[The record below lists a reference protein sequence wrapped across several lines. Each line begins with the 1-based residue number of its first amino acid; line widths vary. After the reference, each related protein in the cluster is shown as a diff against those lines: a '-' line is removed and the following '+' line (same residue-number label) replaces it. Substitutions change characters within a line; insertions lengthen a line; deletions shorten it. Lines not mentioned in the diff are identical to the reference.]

1 MKTLNELTLL
11 DKFLF
16 DEVMDIP
23 EAHEAA
29 LRIILGDE
37 NLRLLTPSQTEKELR
52 TAPWLSSIRLDVYSM
67 DENLRIYNTEAQK
80 TRKPDLPRRSR
91 FYQSV
96 MDSSLL
102 KSGDESFNL
111 LNDTFNIIIT
121 PFDLFGEG
129 RYCYTF
135 HARCDENPSLVLED
149 GATRIFLNT
158 RGTNRNEVSEE
169 LIQFLEYMEQSTL
182 NVDIPDTNGNL
193 IKIHNHVRQVKASEE
208 IGVKFMQRWEEEAM
222 WKREGRE
229 AGLAAGL
236 AEGLSKG
243 QTINQISIIR
253 FQFLTKRKTPEL
265 IADDLG
271 LSLAFVQQICD
282 LLTTHPQEPDEKL
295 ADYFLTRQSKILA
308 NR

>member
-1 MKTLNELTLL
+1 MQHRANKDTIKGEILKTLKELTLL

-37 NLRLLTPSQTEKELR
+37 NLKLLTAAQTEKEVR
-52 TAPWLSSIRLDVYSM
+52 TAPWLRSIRLDVYSV

-80 TRKPDLPRRSR
+80 SRKNDLARRSR

-102 KSGDESFNL
+102 KPGDESFNL
-111 LNDTFNIIIT
+111 LNDTFTIMIT
-121 PFDLFGEG
+121 PFDLFGKG
-129 RYCYTF
+129 KYCYTF
-135 HARCDENPSLVLED
+135 HGRCDEDPTLLLED

-158 RGTNRNEVSEE
+158 RGTNHEEVSEE
-169 LIQFLEYMEQSTL
+169 LICFLKYMEQSAL
-182 NVDIPDTNGNL
+182 NPEIPKTNKNL
-193 IKIHNHVRQVKASEE
+193 IKIHEHVRQVKASEE

-229 AGLAAGL
+229 
-236 AEGLSKG
+236 KG
-243 QTINQISIIR
+243 QILGQISIIR
-253 FQFLTKRKTPEL
+253 FQYLTRQMTPVQ
-265 IADDLG
+265 ISDILG
-271 LSLAFVQQICD
+271 LAPKFVQQICD
-282 LLTTHPQEPDEKL
+282 LLSEHPQSSDEEL
-295 ADYFLTRQSKILA
+295 ADYFLNK
-308 NR
+308 NK

>member
-37 NLRLLTPSQTEKELR
+37 NLRLLTPAQTEKELL
-52 TAPWLSSIRLDVYSM
+52 TAPWLRSIRLDVYSV

-111 LNDTFNIIIT
+111 LNDTFNIMIM

-129 RYCYTF
+129 RYCYTY
-135 HARCDENPSLVLED
+135 HARCDENPSLLLED

-158 RGTNRNEVSEE
+158 RGTNRGEVSEE
-169 LIQFLEYMEQSTL
+169 LIQFLEYMAQSAL
-182 NVDIPDTNGNL
+182 NVDIPNTNENL
-193 IKIHNHVRQVKASEE
+193 IKIHNYVRQVKASEE
-208 IGVKFMQRWEEEAM
+208 IGVKFMQRWEEETM

-229 AGLAAGL
+229 DGLA
-236 AEGLSKG
+236 KG
-243 QTINQISIIR
+243 RIIDRISIIR
-253 FQFLTKRKTPEL
+253 FQFLTRQMTPVQ
-265 IADDLG
+265 ISDVLG
-271 LSLAFVQQICD
+271 LAPEFVQQICD
-282 LLTTHPQEPDEKL
+282 LLTSHPQESDEKL
-295 ADYFLTRQSKILA
+295 ADYFLSK
-308 NR
+308 NE

>member
-52 TAPWLSSIRLDVYSM
+52 TAPWLRSIRLDVYSV
-67 DENLRIYNTEAQK
+67 DENLRVYNTEAQK
-80 TRKPDLPRRSR
+80 TRKTDLPRRSR

-102 KSGDESFNL
+102 KSGDENFNL

-182 NVDIPDTNGNL
+182 NVDIPDTNRNL
-193 IKIHNHVRQVKASEE
+193 IKIHEHVRQVKASEE

-229 AGLAAGL
+229 DGL
-236 AEGLSKG
+236 AEGQFVMQLA
-243 QTINQISIIR
+243 IVR
-253 FQFLTKRKTPEL
+253 FQYFTKHKAPEA
-265 IADDLG
+265 ISDDLG
-271 LSLAFVQQICD
+271 LPLERIITICD
-282 LLTTHPQEPDEKL
+282 LLTKYPQKSDNEIAE
-295 ADYFLTRQSKILA
+295 YFIKDTTLDDVQTE
-308 NR
+308 

>member
-1 MKTLNELTLL
+1 
-11 DKFLF
+11 
-16 DEVMDIP
+16 
-23 EAHEAA
+23 
-29 LRIILGDE
+29 
-37 NLRLLTPSQTEKELR
+37 
-52 TAPWLSSIRLDVYSM
+52 M

-96 MDSSLL
+96 MDSPLL

-158 RGTNRNEVSEE
+158 RGTNRNEISEE

-182 NVDIPDTNGNL
+182 DVDIPDTNGNL

-208 IGVKFMQRWEEEAM
+208 IGVKFMQ
-222 WKREGRE
+222 
-229 AGLAAGL
+229 
-236 AEGLSKG
+236 
-243 QTINQISIIR
+243 
-253 FQFLTKRKTPEL
+253 
-265 IADDLG
+265 
-271 LSLAFVQQICD
+271 
-282 LLTTHPQEPDEKL
+282 
-295 ADYFLTRQSKILA
+295 
-308 NR
+308 

>member
-52 TAPWLSSIRLDVYSM
+52 TAPWLRSIRLDVYSM

-96 MDSSLL
+96 MNSSLL
-102 KSGDESFNL
+102 KSGDERFNL

-158 RGTNRNEVSEE
+158 RGTNRNEISEE

-182 NVDIPDTNGNL
+182 DVDIPDTNGNL

-229 AGLAAGL
+229 TGLAAGL

-265 IADDLG
+265 IADELG
-271 LSLAFVQQICD
+271 LSLEFIQQICD
-282 LLTTHPQEPDEKL
+282 LLTKPPQEPDEKL
-295 ADYFLTRQSKILA
+295 ADYFLSK
-308 NR
+308 NK

>member
-1 MKTLNELTLL
+1 LKTLNELTLL

-37 NLRLLTPSQTEKELR
+37 NLRLLTPAQTEKELR
-52 TAPWLSSIRLDVYSM
+52 TAPWLRSIRLDVYSV
-67 DENLRIYNTEAQK
+67 DENLRVYNTEAQK

-111 LNDTFNIIIT
+111 LNDTFNIMIM

-169 LIQFLEYMEQSTL
+169 LVQFLEYMEQSAL
-182 NVDIPDTNGNL
+182 NVDIPDTNENL

-229 AGLAAGL
+229 AGLAEGLTAGL
-236 AEGLSKG
+236 AKGLTKG

-253 FQFLTKRKTPEL
+253 FQFLNRHKTSEL

-271 LSLAFVQQICD
+271 LAPEFVQQICD
-282 LLTTHPQEPDEKL
+282 LLTEHPQKSDEEL
-295 ADYFLTRQSKILA
+295 ADYFLNKHK
-308 NR
+308 

>member
-1 MKTLNELTLL
+1 M
-11 DKFLF
+11 
-16 DEVMDIP
+16 
-23 EAHEAA
+23 
-29 LRIILGDE
+29 G
-37 NLRLLTPSQTEKELR
+37 
-52 TAPWLSSIRLDVYSM
+52 SIRGEVKVAAQ
-67 DENLRIYNTEAQK
+67 NL
-80 TRKPDLPRRSR
+80 
-91 FYQSV
+91 V
-96 MDSSLL
+96 CGLL
-102 KSGDESFNL
+102 I
-111 LNDTFNIIIT
+111 DTFNIIIT

-129 RYCYTF
+129 KYCYTF

-158 RGTNRNEVSEE
+158 RGTNHNEVSEE

-229 AGLAAGL
+229 AGLA
-236 AEGLSKG
+236 EGLSKG
-243 QTINQISIIR
+243 QTINQISVIR

-271 LSLAFVQQICD
+271 LSLEFVQQICD

-295 ADYFLTRQSKILA
+295 AEYFLRK
-308 NR
+308 NN

>member
-52 TAPWLSSIRLDVYSM
+52 TAPWLRSIRLDVYSM

-182 NVDIPDTNGNL
+182 DVDIPDTNGNL

-229 AGLAAGL
+229 DGL
-236 AEGLSKG
+236 AEGLTKG

-253 FQFLTKRKTPEL
+253 FQF
-265 IADDLG
+265 
-271 LSLAFVQQICD
+271 F
-282 LLTTHPQEPDEKL
+282 
-295 ADYFLTRQSKILA
+295 TRQ
-308 NR
+308 

>member
-52 TAPWLSSIRLDVYSM
+52 TAPWLRSIRLDVYSV
-67 DENLRIYNTEAQK
+67 DENLRVYNTEAQK
-80 TRKPDLPRRSR
+80 TRKTNLPRRSR

-102 KSGDESFNL
+102 KSGDENFNL
-111 LNDTFNIIIT
+111 LNDTFNIMIM
-121 PFDLFGEG
+121 PFDLFGES

-158 RGTNRNEVSEE
+158 RGTNRGEVSEE
-169 LIQFLEYMEQSTL
+169 LVQFLEYMEQPTL
-182 NVDIPDTNGNL
+182 NVDIPDTNENL

-208 IGVKFMQRWEEEAM
+208 IGVIFMQRWVEEAM
-222 WKREGRE
+222 W
-229 AGLAAGL
+229 
-236 AEGLSKG
+236 
-243 QTINQISIIR
+243 
-253 FQFLTKRKTPEL
+253 
-265 IADDLG
+265 
-271 LSLAFVQQICD
+271 
-282 LLTTHPQEPDEKL
+282 
-295 ADYFLTRQSKILA
+295 
-308 NR
+308 

>member
-1 MKTLNELTLL
+1 MKVAAQNLVCGLL
-11 DKFLF
+11 
-16 DEVMDIP
+16 I
-23 EAHEAA
+23 
-29 LRIILGDE
+29 
-37 NLRLLTPSQTEKELR
+37 
-52 TAPWLSSIRLDVYSM
+52 
-67 DENLRIYNTEAQK
+67 
-80 TRKPDLPRRSR
+80 
-91 FYQSV
+91 
-96 MDSSLL
+96 
-102 KSGDESFNL
+102 
-111 LNDTFNIIIT
+111 DTFNIIIT

-182 NVDIPDTNGNL
+182 NVAIPDTNRNL
-193 IKIHNHVRQVKASEE
+193 IKIHNHVRQVKTSEE

-222 WKREGRE
+222 WKREGME
-229 AGLAAGL
+229 AGL
-236 AEGLSKG
+236 AEGLAEGLNKR

-253 FQFLTKRKTPEL
+253 FQFLSKQMTPVQ
-265 IADDLG
+265 ISDILG

-295 ADYFLTRQSKILA
+295 AEYFLNK
-308 NR
+308 

>member
-52 TAPWLSSIRLDVYSM
+52 TAPWLRSIRLDVYSM

-169 LIQFLEYMEQSTL
+169 LIQFLEYM
-182 NVDIPDTNGNL
+182 DIPDTNGNL

-271 LSLAFVQQICD
+271 LSLEFIQQICD

-295 ADYFLTRQSKILA
+295 ADYFLNK
-308 NR
+308 NK

>member
-52 TAPWLSSIRLDVYSM
+52 TAPWLRSIRLDVYSV
-67 DENLRIYNTEAQK
+67 DENLRVYNTEAQK
-80 TRKPDLPRRSR
+80 TRKTDLPRRSR

-111 LNDTFNIIIT
+111 LNDTFNIMIT

-135 HARCDENPSLVLED
+135 HARCDENPSLFLED

-158 RGTNRNEVSEE
+158 RGTNRGEVSEE
-169 LIQFLEYMEQSTL
+169 LVQFLKYMEQSAL
-182 NVDIPDTNGNL
+182 NVNIPDNNENL

-229 AGLAAGL
+229 DGL
-236 AEGLSKG
+236 AEGQFVMQLA
-243 QTINQISIIR
+243 IVR
-253 FQFLTKRKTPEL
+253 FQYFTKHKAPEA
-265 IADDLG
+265 ISDDLG
-271 LSLAFVQQICD
+271 LPLERIITICD
-282 LLTTHPQEPDEKL
+282 LLTKYPQKSDNEIAE
-295 ADYFLTRQSKILA
+295 YFIKDTTLDDVQTE
-308 NR
+308 

>member
-1 MKTLNELTLL
+1 MKTLKELTLL

-37 NLRLLTPSQTEKELR
+37 NLKLLTAAQTEKEVR
-52 TAPWLSSIRLDVYSM
+52 TAPWLRSIRLDVYSV

-80 TRKPDLPRRSR
+80 SRKNDLARRSR

-102 KSGDESFNL
+102 KPGDESFNL
-111 LNDTFNIIIT
+111 LNDTFTIMIT
-121 PFDLFGEG
+121 PFDLFGKG
-129 RYCYTF
+129 KYCYTF
-135 HARCDENPSLVLED
+135 HGRCDEDPTLLLED

-158 RGTNRNEVSEE
+158 RGTNHEEVSEE
-169 LIQFLEYMEQSTL
+169 LICFLKYMEQSAL
-182 NVDIPDTNGNL
+182 NPEIPKTNKNL
-193 IKIHNHVRQVKASEE
+193 IKIHEHVRQVKASEE

-229 AGLAAGL
+229 
-236 AEGLSKG
+236 KG
-243 QTINQISIIR
+243 QILGQILGQISIIR
-253 FQFLTKRKTPEL
+253 FQYLTRQMTPVQ
-265 IADDLG
+265 ISDILG
-271 LSLAFVQQICD
+271 LAPKFVQQICD
-282 LLTTHPQEPDEKL
+282 LLSEHPQSSDEEL
-295 ADYFLTRQSKILA
+295 ADYFLNK
-308 NR
+308 NK

>member
-1 MKTLNELTLL
+1 MGEALGSKHGEVKVAAQNLVCGLL
-11 DKFLF
+11 
-16 DEVMDIP
+16 I
-23 EAHEAA
+23 
-29 LRIILGDE
+29 
-37 NLRLLTPSQTEKELR
+37 
-52 TAPWLSSIRLDVYSM
+52 
-67 DENLRIYNTEAQK
+67 
-80 TRKPDLPRRSR
+80 
-91 FYQSV
+91 
-96 MDSSLL
+96 
-102 KSGDESFNL
+102 
-111 LNDTFNIIIT
+111 DTFNIIIT

-158 RGTNRNEVSEE
+158 RGTNRDEVSEE

-229 AGLAAGL
+229 AGLA
-236 AEGLSKG
+236 EGLSKG
-243 QTINQISIIR
+243 QTINQISVIR

-271 LSLAFVQQICD
+271 LSLEFVQQICD

-295 ADYFLTRQSKILA
+295 AEYFLRK
-308 NR
+308 NN

>member
-1 MKTLNELTLL
+1 M
-11 DKFLF
+11 
-16 DEVMDIP
+16 VP
-23 EAHEAA
+23 
-29 LRIILGDE
+29 
-37 NLRLLTPSQTEKELR
+37 
-52 TAPWLSSIRLDVYSM
+52 
-67 DENLRIYNTEAQK
+67 
-80 TRKPDLPRRSR
+80 
-91 FYQSV
+91 FYPA
-96 MDSSLL
+96 
-102 KSGDESFNL
+102 GC
-111 LNDTFNIIIT
+111 I
-121 PFDLFGEG
+121 
-129 RYCYTF
+129 F

-158 RGTNRNEVSEE
+158 RGTNHDEVSKE
-169 LIQFLEYMEQSTL
+169 LVQFLEYMEQSTL
-182 NVDIPDTNGNL
+182 NVDIPDTNENL
-193 IKIHNHVRQVKASEE
+193 IKIHNLVRQVKASEE

-253 FQFLTKRKTPEL
+253 FQFLTKCKTPEL

-295 ADYFLTRQSKILA
+295 ADYFLSK
-308 NR
+308 NK

>member
-52 TAPWLSSIRLDVYSM
+52 TAPWLRSIRLDVYSM

-182 NVDIPDTNGNL
+182 NVNIPDTNGNL

-229 AGLAAGL
+229 AGLA
-236 AEGLSKG
+236 EGLTKG
-243 QTINQISIIR
+243 ELIAQIRIIR
-253 FQFLTKRKTPEL
+253 SQFLTKHKISEL

-271 LSLAFVQQICD
+271 LAPEFVQQICD
-282 LLTTHPQEPDEKL
+282 FLTKHPQKSDEEL
-295 ADYFLTRQSKILA
+295 ADYFLNK
-308 NR
+308 NK

>member
-37 NLRLLTPSQTEKELR
+37 NLRLLTPAQTEKELL
-52 TAPWLSSIRLDVYSM
+52 TAPWLRSIRLDVYSV

-111 LNDTFNIIIT
+111 LNDTFNIMIM

-135 HARCDENPSLVLED
+135 HARCDENPSLLLED

-158 RGTNRNEVSEE
+158 RGTNRGEVSEE
-169 LIQFLEYMEQSTL
+169 LIQFLEYMAQSAL
-182 NVDIPDTNGNL
+182 NVDIPNTNENL
-193 IKIHNHVRQVKASEE
+193 IKIHNYVRQVKASEE
-208 IGVKFMQRWEEEAM
+208 IGVKFMQRWEEETM

-229 AGLAAGL
+229 DGLA
-236 AEGLSKG
+236 KG
-243 QTINQISIIR
+243 RIIDRISIIR
-253 FQFLTKRKTPEL
+253 FQFLTRQMTPVQ
-265 IADDLG
+265 ISDVLG
-271 LSLAFVQQICD
+271 LAPEFVQQICD
-282 LLTTHPQEPDEKL
+282 LLTSHPQESDEKL
-295 ADYFLTRQSKILA
+295 ADYFLSK
-308 NR
+308 NE

>member
-52 TAPWLSSIRLDVYSM
+52 TAPWLRSIRLDVYSV
-67 DENLRIYNTEAQK
+67 DENLRVYNTEAQK
-80 TRKPDLPRRSR
+80 TKKPDLPRRSR

-102 KSGDESFNL
+102 KSGDENFNL
-111 LNDTFNIIIT
+111 LNDTFNIMIM
-121 PFDLFGEG
+121 PFDLFGES

-158 RGTNRNEVSEE
+158 RGTNRGEVSEE
-169 LIQFLEYMEQSTL
+169 LVQFLEYMEQPTL
-182 NVDIPDTNGNL
+182 NVDIPDTNENL

-229 AGLAAGL
+229 AGLA
-236 AEGLSKG
+236 EGLTKG
-243 QTINQISIIR
+243 ELIAQIRIIR
-253 FQFLTKRKTPEL
+253 SQFLTKHKISEL

-271 LSLAFVQQICD
+271 LAPKFVQQICD
-282 LLTTHPQEPDEKL
+282 FLTKHPQKSDEEL
-295 ADYFLTRQSKILA
+295 ADYFLNK
-308 NR
+308 NK